1 MKFLDQFRNFLVI
14 VLLGA
19 AMLAGVVG
27 DLKDALVI
35 AMIVVLL
42 NATFGFFQE
51 HRAEAGLA
59 ALTGESHAVA
69 KGPEAVP
76 EKSALAE
83 RRSMAFRNTVVSR
96 GRIEAVVTATGMQT
110 EMGRIAGLLEEAA
123 ESATP
128 LQVQLDRLGKRL
140 AAMASVAIFELYW
153 LRCARST

>member
-35 AMIVVLL
+35 AIVVLL

-51 HRAEAGLA
+51 HRAEAALA

-76 EKSALAE
+76 EISALAE
-83 RRSMAFRNTVVSR
+83 RHSLAFRNTVVSR

-140 AAMASVAIFELYW
+140 AAMASVAIFGLYW
-153 LRCARST
+153 LRCGRST